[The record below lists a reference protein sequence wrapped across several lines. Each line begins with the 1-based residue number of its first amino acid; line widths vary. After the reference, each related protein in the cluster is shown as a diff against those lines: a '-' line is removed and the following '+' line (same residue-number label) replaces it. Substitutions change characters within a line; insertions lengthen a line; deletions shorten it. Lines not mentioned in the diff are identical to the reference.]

1 MNELK
6 GGCLCGQVRYTVGEV
21 ATTAV
26 CHCPD
31 CQKQTG
37 TSFSVVLAV
46 PRASFNTQGTLSL
59 HTTTGES
66 GGAVA
71 RHFCG
76 HCGSPIYSA
85 VDAAPGVLFV
95 KAGTLDD
102 TSALKPQV
110 EFWCDTAQPWLEQR
124 ADLPRMPRNPPLG

>member
-1 MNELK
+1 MNEMK
-6 GGCLCGQVRYTVGEV
+6 GGCLCGQVRYTVKQV
-21 ATTAV
+21 ASTAV
-26 CHCPD
+26 CHCKD

-46 PRASFNTQGTLSL
+46 PAEALSIQGTLSV
-59 HTTTGES
+59 HTTRGES

-76 HCGSPIYSA
+76 QCGSPIYSA
-85 VDAAPGVLFV
+85 VEAAPAVVFV

-102 TSALKPQV
+102 TRALEPQV

-124 ADLPRMPRNPPLG
+124 ASLPRMPRNPPLG